1 MNEQSLDIRTR
12 SEWAKVAREFA
23 GEYIPGD
30 LFTHEQVRIPIPP
43 WIVRIEV
50 EPTSLIPTTRIS
62 AACTLRRTFFL
73 HLERTNQGTLLATSH
88 PIFAESLLALPGYRE
103 ALLAERFTLELGP
116 GLLWCDVFG
125 VVTENQR
132 LTRLIEV
139 VAETLQ
145 RLRDLRLIEDSAGTI
160 AEVS

>member
-1 MNEQSLDIRTR
+1 MWHR
-12 SEWAKVAREFA
+12 V
-23 GEYIPGD
+23 GEELGGQYFPGD
-30 LFTHEQVRIPIPP
+30 MFSYGALTVPIPP